1 MKRIVL
7 ILLAS
12 MWLLF
17 GEASAFG
24 ATARVSEERIT
35 KFLRAQPVV
44 PTDTETP
51 EQRKV
56 RIGIA
61 ASAIHNATRNKH
73 EAVVLLTLI
82 EHESKL
88 ALYVARGCVL
98 IPATAS
104 GNCDNGL
111 ARSYWQMHEASCGEG
126 WSYQRGDPHS
136 VAAFARCAIRIFN
149 WAQKECLKKPNH
161 GELEAGFAGYK
172 TTTRCDW
179 PGSKGRAETYRRIWG
194 EL

>member
-1 MKRIVL
+1 MKRLLLL
-7 ILLAS
+7 IAFP
-12 MWLLF
+12 LLF
-17 GEASAFG
+17 CG
-24 ATARVSEERIT
+24 ATKRVSEDRIME
-35 KFLRAQPVV
+35 FLRDQPVV

-51 EQRKV
+51 EQRES
-56 RIGIA
+56 RLGLA
-61 ASAIHNATRNKH
+61 ARAMFLAGQSKH
-73 EAVVLLTLI
+73 EIVVLLTLA
-82 EHESKL
+82 EHESHY
-88 ALYVARGCVL
+88 AEYVARGCAL

-136 VAAFARCAIRIFN
+136 VAAFARCAIRVFN
-149 WAQKECLKKPNH
+149 WAQKECLKRPNH
-161 GELEAGFAGYK
+161 GELESGFAGYR

-179 PGSKGRAETYRRIWG
+179 NGSKVRAETYSRIWG